1 MRDVLPAFA
10 KDVIDVDE
18 LGVRG
23 VGHAVVANEDD
34 VEYVGQV
41 TCLDR
46 IMQFAGEDVDLL
58 QNFLYTDV
66 VTMSKSI

>member
-1 MRDVLPAFA
+1 MLDVLPTLTE
-10 KDVIDVDE
+10 DVVNKDE
-18 LGVRG
+18 LGTAR

-46 IMQFAGEDVDLL
+46 IMQFAGEHVDLL
-58 QNFLYTDV
+58 QNFLYNPQ
-66 VTMSKSI
+66 MSSQ

>member
-1 MRDVLPAFA
+1 MLDVLPALTE
-10 KDVIDVDE
+10 DVINEDK
-18 LGVRG
+18 LGTAR

-66 VTMSKSI
+66 TMSKSI